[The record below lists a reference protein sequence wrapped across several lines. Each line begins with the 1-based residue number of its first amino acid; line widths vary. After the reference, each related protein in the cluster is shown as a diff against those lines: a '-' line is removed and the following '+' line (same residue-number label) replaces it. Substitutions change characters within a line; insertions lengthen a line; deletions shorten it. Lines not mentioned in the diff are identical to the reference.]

1 MEFNRKTIRVLMGLI
16 SFAIVLYVSLQNLG
30 AVARGFSWLLGVFAP
45 LFIGFAIAF
54 VLNVPLLTLEERVF
68 PLLPWKD
75 NRFFRRIQRVLAI
88 VLSVFL
94 LFGLILLLLLLIL
107 PQLKSSALS
116 LAQVLPG
123 YLNDF
128 QDFAISFLGRWGI
141 SLESLNR
148 LTLDTGTLEELV
160 TSFFSRGDDSF
171 AGAIGG
177 AVNLAATVI
186 HSFVNIVFGF
196 TFAMYILYSKETL
209 SYQTK
214 KILLAVLPE
223 HIVERI
229 FSLSTLSYEVFSRFV
244 SGQCI
249 EAVIIGL
256 LCYLG
261 MLLFSFPYALM
272 ISALVGFTALIPVIG
287 AFLGTAVGVLLIFME
302 SPAKAFWFV
311 IFIMILQQ
319 LEGDL
324 IYPRVVGKSI
334 GLPSLWVLAA
344 ITIGGSTGGILGML
358 LGVPLCSV
366 LYCLMREAVNG
377 KLKEKITPEETGD
390 S

>member
-30 AVARGFSWLLGVFAP
+30 AVARGLSWLLGVFSP

-68 PLLPWKD
+68 PTLPWKD
-75 NRFFRRIQRVLAI
+75 NRIFQRIQRVLAI

-94 LFGLILLLLLLIL
+94 LFGLLLLLLFLIL

-123 YLNDF
+123 YLKDF
-128 QDFAISFLGRWGI
+128 QEFAISFLGRWGI
-141 SLESLNR
+141 SLESLNH
-148 LTLDTGTLEELV
+148 LTLDAGKLEELV
-160 TSFFSRGDDSF
+160 TTFFSRGDASF
-171 AGAIGG
+171 ADAIGG

-223 HIVERI
+223 HVVERI

-302 SPAKAFWFV
+302 SPVKAFWFV
-311 IFIMILQQ
+311 IFIMVLQQ

-377 KLKEKITPEETGD
+377 KLKEKITPEETEN